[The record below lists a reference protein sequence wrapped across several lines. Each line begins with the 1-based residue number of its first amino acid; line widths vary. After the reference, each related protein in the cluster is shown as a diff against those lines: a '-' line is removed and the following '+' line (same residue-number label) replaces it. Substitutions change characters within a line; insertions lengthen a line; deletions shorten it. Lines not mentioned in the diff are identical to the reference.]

1 LHSVHRPYGYDYGFS
16 IFQQKGFSGDKE
28 PALKLT
34 CQPST
39 LGQALQTV
47 SRAISTRTTL
57 PILNNI
63 LLETTGEGLALT
75 ATNLEIGIRKV
86 VAAEI
91 AEEGST
97 TAPARLLTD
106 FVGSLPDERLEMELD
121 TGTQTLGVRC
131 GRFDTHIKCIE
142 ADEFPPGPR
151 PEEGDRLTIPLE
163 GLLRAI
169 EQTQMAAS
177 TDEARPV
184 LTGELL
190 HIEGKRL
197 VLVATD
203 GHRLAERR
211 LTASADDELDAR
223 LIVPARGLAE
233 LPRAFRGET
242 GDVEVLVSRARNQVF
257 FWAGTSEV
265 TSRLID
271 GQYPN
276 YSQVIPNK
284 SSTVVKLPTAV
295 LTQTVKAVSLFAR
308 DSANVIRLRAQPGSL
323 VLSATTN
330 EVGDSRAE
338 LDAEVEGA
346 EIQIAFNARY
356 VLDALAVVECDQV
369 ELRFDGPLSPGLIK
383 HPSSEDYLYVIMP
396 VRVAM

>member
-1 LHSVHRPYGYDYGFS
+1 V
-16 IFQQKGFSGDKE
+16 
-28 PALKLT
+28 KLT
-34 CQPST
+34 CQPSV
-39 LGQALQTV
+39 LSHALQIV

-63 LLETTGEGLALT
+63 LLETTADGLSLT

-86 VAAEI
+86 VPAEV

-106 FVGSLPDERLEMELD
+106 FVTTLPDAPLEMELD
-121 TGTQTLGVRC
+121 SGSQTLSVRC

-151 PEEGDRLTIPLE
+151 PDEGDRMTIALE
-163 GLLRAI
+163 DLLGAI

-190 HIEGKRL
+190 HVEGQKL
-197 VLVATD
+197 LLVATD
-203 GHRLAERR
+203 GHRLAERK
-211 LTASADDELDAR
+211 LTAATADDLDAR
-223 LIVPARGLAE
+223 LIVPARALGE
-233 LPRAFRGET
+233 LPRAFRGES
-242 GDVEVLVSRARNQVF
+242 GEVEVLVSKARNQIF
-257 FWAGTSEV
+257 FRAGSSEV

-271 GQYPN
+271 GTYPN

-284 SSTVVKLPTAV
+284 SSTSVKLSTSE
-295 LTQTVKAVSLFAR
+295 LTQTVRAVSLFAR
-308 DSANVIRLRAQPGSL
+308 DSANVIRIRAQQGSVL
-323 VLSATTN
+323 LSATTN

-338 LDAEVEGA
+338 LGA
-346 EIQIAFNARY
+346 DVDGSEIQIAFNARY
-356 VLDALAVVECDQV
+356 VLDALSVMEQDQV
-369 ELRFDGPLSPGLIK
+369 EFQFDGPLSPGLIK
-383 HPSSEDYLYVIMP
+383 APGSDDYLYVIMP

>member
-1 LHSVHRPYGYDYGFS
+1 MR
-16 IFQQKGFSGDKE
+16 
-28 PALKLT
+28 LT
-34 CQPST
+34 CQPGT

-63 LLETTGEGLALT
+63 LLETTSEGLALT
-75 ATNLEIGIRKV
+75 ATNLEVGIRKV
-86 VAAEI
+86 VAAEV
-91 AEEGST
+91 AEDGST

-106 FVGSLPDERLEMELD
+106 FVGSLPDENLEMELD
-121 TGTQTLGVRC
+121 AGTQTLSVRC
-131 GRFDTHIKCIE
+131 GRFDTHVKCIE

-151 PEEGDRLTIPLE
+151 PEEGDRLTIPLD

-190 HIEGKRL
+190 DIDGQQL

-203 GHRLAERR
+203 GHRLAERK
-211 LTASADDELDAR
+211 LSAALSEGATEELKAR
-223 LIVPARGLAE
+223 LIVPARALGE

-242 GDVEVLVSRARNQVF
+242 GEVEVLVSRARNQIF
-257 FWAGTSEV
+257 FRCGSSEV

-284 SSTVVKLPTAV
+284 SSTTLRVSTAA
-295 LTQTVKAVSLFAR
+295 LTQTVRAVSLFAR
-308 DSANVIRLRAQPGSL
+308 DSANVIRLRAQTGSL

-338 LDAEVEGA
+338 LEAEVDGS

-356 VLDALAVVECDQV
+356 VLDALGVIECDQV

-383 HPSSEDYLYVIMP
+383 APPTDDYRYVIMP

>member
-1 LHSVHRPYGYDYGFS
+1 
-16 IFQQKGFSGDKE
+16 
-28 PALKLT
+28 LKLT
-34 CQPST
+34 CQPHVLSH
-39 LGQALQTV
+39 ALQIV
-47 SRAISTRTTL
+47 SRAISNRTTL

-63 LLETTGEGLALT
+63 LLETTAEGLSLT

-86 VAAEI
+86 VPAEVGD
-91 AEEGST
+91 EGST

-106 FVGSLPDERLEMELD
+106 FVATLPDAPLDMELD
-121 TGTQTLGVRC
+121 TGTQTLTVRC

-151 PEEGDRLTIPLE
+151 PDEGDRLSIPLE
-163 GLLRAI
+163 GLLGAI

-190 HIEGKRL
+190 HIEGTKL

-203 GHRLAERR
+203 GHRLAERK
-211 LTASADDELDAR
+211 LEASTAEELEAR
-223 LIVPARGLAE
+223 LIVPARALGE
-233 LPRAFRGET
+233 LPRAFRGES
-242 GDVEVLVSRARNQVF
+242 GEVEVLVSKARNQIF
-257 FWAGTSEV
+257 FRAGASEV

-271 GQYPN
+271 GNYPN
-276 YSQVIPNK
+276 YAQVIPSK
-284 SSTVVKLPTAV
+284 SSTSIRISTSELM
-295 LTQTVKAVSLFAR
+295 QTVRAVSLFAR
-308 DSANVIRLRAQPGSL
+308 DSANVIRVRAQQGTL

-338 LDAEVEGA
+338 LGAEVDGS

-356 VLDALAVVECDQV
+356 VLDALAVIPEEQV
-369 ELRFDGPLSPGLIK
+369 EFKFDGPLSPGLIK
-383 HPSSEDYLYVIMP
+383 SPGSEDYLYVIMP

>member
-1 LHSVHRPYGYDYGFS
+1 LR
-16 IFQQKGFSGDKE
+16 
-28 PALKLT
+28 LT
-34 CQPST
+34 CQPSI
-39 LGQALQTV
+39 LGQALQIV
-47 SRAISTRTTL
+47 SRAISTRSTL
-57 PILNNI
+57 PILNNV
-63 LLETTGEGLALT
+63 LLETTSEGLSLT

-86 VAAEI
+86 VAAEV

-106 FVGSLPDERLEMELD
+106 FVASLPDDDLEAGLD
-121 TGTQTLGVRC
+121 VSTQTLGLRC

-151 PEEGDRLTIPLE
+151 PDEGDRLTIPLE
-163 GLLRAI
+163 GLLRAV

-190 HIEGKRL
+190 QIAGPQL
-197 VLVATD
+197 LLVATD

-211 LTASADDELDAR
+211 LTAAAADDLDAR
-223 LIVPARGLAE
+223 LIVPARALAE
-233 LPRAFRGET
+233 LPRAFRGEA
-242 GDVEVLVSRARNQVF
+242 GEIEVLVSSARNQVF
-257 FWAGTSEV
+257 FRAGSSEV
-265 TSRLID
+265 NSRLID
-271 GQYPN
+271 GGYPN
-276 YSQVIPNK
+276 YSQVIPSK
-284 SSTVVKLPTAV
+284 SSTVVKVPTSV
-295 LTQTVKAVSLFAR
+295 LSQTVRAVSLFAR
-308 DSANVIRLRAQPGSL
+308 DSANVIRLRAHAGAL

-338 LDAEVEGA
+338 LDASVEGP

-356 VLDALAVVECDQV
+356 VLDALSVMECDQV
-369 ELRFDGPLSPGLIK
+369 ELHFDGPLSPGLIK
-383 HPSSEDYLYVIMP
+383 QPSSDDYVYVIMP